1 MQALTGQAVVGQ
13 PGSQRSWRQTCTG
26 TCIWACERFVRI
38 YVGSAILAAAACA
51 AVAPAALVLLLIG

>member
-1 MQALTGQAVVGQ
+1 LREA
-13 PGSQRSWRQTCTG
+13 CTG

-38 YVGSAILAAAACA
+38 YVGSAILVAAACA